1 MKRRSRLL
9 TAMVG
14 SLLAVLFAP
23 APQIVRAGA
32 DVRDVTLGY
41 NLICVLKINDSV
53 WCKDGSG
60 AWEEVEF
67 QGRVV
72 DIQLGYDFG
81 CALTGVGAV
90 WCWGGNEWGQLGDGT
105 ETDSS
110 VPRRVLGSGRSN
122 PVRQISVGTASACAV
137 LQTTA
142 IRCWGRGNEGQL
154 GDGAATSNSTWVK
167 PYGFGR
173 RGARNVSVG
182 EFSTCA
188 VKTNGALYCWG
199 EYGMGE
205 SDTPKTV
212 SGFKSEQSASTVAVG
227 IGHICV
233 IKPNNGLRCW
243 GSNDYG
249 QLGNRT
255 TTTPESS
262 VPVYGFSAGGVRA
275 VTVGYFQTCAVKL
288 NQSVWC
294 WGRFDFTAGGVADYP
309 ILQPVSVPGLGGA
322 SSTSKIGSL
331 YWQTCLV
338 KLNQTVVCMR
348 AGGLSDG
355 LPTLLETP

>member
-1 MKRRSRLL
+1 MKQPSGLL
-9 TAMVG
+9 AAMVG
-14 SLLAVLFAP
+14 SLLAVLLAP
-23 APQIVRAGA
+23 APQIARAGA
-32 DVRDVTLGY
+32 DVRDVAVGY
-41 NLICVLKINDSV
+41 DIVCVLKINDSV
-53 WCKDGSG
+53 WCQEGNE
-60 AWEEVEF
+60 AWKEVEF
-67 QGRVV
+67 QGTVV
-72 DIQLGYDFG
+72 DIQLGNDFG
-81 CALTGVGAV
+81 CALTEVGAV
-90 WCWGGNEWGQLGDGT
+90 WCWGDNESGQLGDGT
-105 ETDSS
+105 TTESS

-205 SDTPKTV
+205 SDTPKSV
-212 SGFKSEQSASTVAVG
+212 SGFKSEQSATTVAVG
-227 IGHICV
+227 TRHICV

-243 GSNDYG
+243 GANDYG

-255 TTTPESS
+255 TTTSESS
-262 VPVYGFSAGGVRA
+262 VPVYGFSTGGVRS
-275 VTVGYFQTCAVKL
+275 VTVGSHDTCAVKR

-309 ILQPVSVPGLGGA
+309 ILQPVSVPGLRGA
-322 SSTSKIGSL
+322 SSTSKIDSL
-331 YWQTCLV
+331 YFRTCLV

-348 AGGLSDG
+348 GGGSTDG